1 MEQVDK
7 GCPMIRMC
15 VSGCFFWYWPTRVVL
30 DQRPLNGCVCM
41 CVLQQTVN
49 QTMLYSANPHTKFNQ
64 FEHANSVQMVDSV
77 RSSRQQKDHVCHIL
91 DT

>member
-1 MEQVDK
+1 MSDDQDVCEWV
-7 GCPMIRMC
+7 
-15 VSGCFFWYWPTRVVL
+15 FLLVL
-30 DQRPLNGCVCM
+30 AYPGSPGSKAIKRLCA
-41 CVLQQTVN
+41 LQQTVN

-64 FEHANSVQMVDSV
+64 FKHANSVQMVDSV